1 MRMRTNTKRLLT
13 SAALLI
19 LALILAACNLPAPK
33 TAEDVSSA
41 QTLAVVQTQMALNTP
56 TLFPSPTNTATP
68 TATLDPLFVAQ
79 TAQALALT
87 QALTASPTVTI
98 SVAPNTYVLQVGE
111 YPWCIAR
118 RFNVDPK
125 ELLRVNNLSSGLIY
139 QPGLSLTIPQGTSG
153 FPAPRALN
161 PHPTNYTVP
170 ESNRTVYAV
179 ACHFGDVDPLAIMQ
193 ANGLT
198 SPILALGTVLKIP

>member
-1 MRMRTNTKRLLT
+1 MRTNTKRSLT
-13 SAALLI
+13 SALMIGLVFA
-19 LALILAACNLPAPK
+19 LAACSLPAP
-33 TAEDVSSA
+33 TPSQDTIAA
-41 QTLAVVQTQMALNTP
+41 QTLSVVYTQMAYTP
-56 TLFPSPTNTATP
+56 TISPIPPDTATP
-68 TATLDPLFVAQ
+68 TATLDPVFQAQ

-87 QALTASPTVTI
+87 QALTASPTVTP
-98 SVAPNTYVLQVGE
+98 AAKPGTYVLQAGE

-125 ELLRVNNLSSGLIY
+125 ELLRVNNLSSGLVY

-153 FPAPRALN
+153 FPSPRSLN

-170 ESNRTVYAV
+170 QSNMTVYAV
-179 ACHFGDVDPLAIMQ
+179 ACYFGDVDPLAIMQ

>member
-1 MRMRTNTKRLLT
+1 MLIGF
-13 SAALLI
+13 AL
-19 LALILAACNLPAPK
+19 ALAACKLPAP
-33 TAEDVSSA
+33 TPTQDAGIV
-41 QTLAVVQTQMALNTP
+41 QTVAVLSTQMASTP
-56 TLFPSPTNTATP
+56 TISPTPPNTATP

-79 TAQALALT
+79 TAQSLALT
-87 QALTASPTVTI
+87 QALTASPTVTP
-98 SVAPNTYVLQVGE
+98 SVNPGVYVLQAGE

-153 FPAPRALN
+153 FPAPRALH
-161 PHPTNYTVP
+161 PHPTSYTVP
-170 ESNRTVYAV
+170 QSNMTVYAV
-179 ACHFGDVDPLAIMQ
+179 ACYFGDVNPLAIMQ

-198 SPILALGTVLKIP
+198 SPILALGTVLTIP